1 MHTLTYNKILRDL
14 EATSIYRK
22 LPPKKPIL
30 LTSWTLCHYVYVFA
44 SLRIGTCILY
54 NGLFVSK
61 GFRLGKKVYSI
72 VFDILAPNSCREW
85 FCSICPTKR
94 IHTYPQLVAVGE
106 IGCGWKQWVCRGG
119 SLLAWQ
125 RVTLFGTQ
133 YNQPKWCIGYT
144 IESENNRRLSSKCS
158 MYAMTIS

>member
-44 SLRIGTCILY
+44 SLRIHVYCIM
-54 NGLFVSK
+54 VCSCPK
-61 GFRLGKKVYSI
+61 DSDSAKVYSI

-94 IHTYPQLVAVGE
+94 IHTYIPLVGR
-106 IGCGWKQWVCRGG
+106 CRRN
-119 SLLAWQ
+119 WM
-125 RVTLFGTQ
+125 RVETMGM
-133 YNQPKWCIGYT
+133 P
-144 IESENNRRLSSKCS
+144 RRLTAGMAKSDFVWD
-158 MYAMTIS
+158 TV